1 MQKSILGCLGQPSCR
16 LFGPECTNVMAW
28 RPRYWLW
35 TKEAT
40 QNHRYLKIAAGIFL
54 LVQVILNSTV
64 LLHNIYI
71 SGKRQA
77 YHFLQDCSLGG
88 YGKSLQEIK
97 GPTCLFVQT
106 HDRGPAL
113 LTWSSEPW
121 GLCRE
126 LGKKQEENLKEAQ
139 TSLWIWS
146 TTPKV
151 GDYWNL
157 SFRHSSFLEA

>member
-1 MQKSILGCLGQPSCR
+1 MQKSVLGCLGQPSCR

-28 RPRYWLW
+28 RPRHWLW

-40 QNHRYLKIAAGIFL
+40 QNHRYLKIAAGIFV

-64 LLHNIYI
+64 LLHNIYLW
-71 SGKRQA
+71 KKT
-77 YHFLQDCSLGG
+77 SLPFFTRLFSWWIWKVAARDLGTH
-88 YGKSLQEIK
+88 L
-97 GPTCLFVQT
+97 PFVQT
-106 HDRGPAL
+106 QDRGPAL

-126 LGKKQEENLKEAQ
+126 LGKKQDENFKEAQ

-157 SFRHSSFLEA
+157 SFSHSPFLEA